1 MSSINANATV
11 TLTVNGKQA
20 QDMLD
25 GLKKKSQ
32 DLEKAIE
39 GAAKAGNKQS
49 LTKLQRDL
57 KQTKRQID
65 QIESATVG
73 VERVLN
79 NLDRA
84 TPKELQKTLTTLK
97 KQLNGIERGTAEW
110 NRQCEAIRRVKGEI
124 DKVNMEMKEAEG
136 RWSKFNRIVN
146 DWQTTIMGAA
156 AALTG
161 VVMAGRQAVKAYAE
175 MDAELANVRKFTGM
189 TAEQVEELNE
199 EFKKMDTRTSREA
212 LNQLAQE
219 AGRLGKSS
227 MEDVLGFVKA
237 ADQINVAL
245 DDLGEGATL
254 TLSKLTSI
262 FGDEAK
268 LGTERALLAVGS
280 VINELSQNCTASA
293 PYLAQ
298 FAQRL
303 AGVGAQAKMTIP
315 EIMGFAAVLDSQ
327 GQAVEMSATALSVL
341 ITDLFKKQD
350 QIIKATGLN
359 AEKFKETLKRS
370 TNEGLI
376 MLIERL
382 HELGNIDVLAPV
394 FKEMGENGTRA
405 AGVFSA
411 LAGNIDKVKWEQE
424 EANKAFNEATSVT
437 AEYNVQNNTVQAG
450 LDKASKKVKEI
461 AVQLGQQL
469 MPVMTHVV
477 SSTTLL
483 LKAMSLTISF
493 IIKFKAE
500 IAAAMTVLAAYA
512 VAVNLATIRTKAA
525 TVAHTAWNVVVKA
538 GQIIT
543 ATYNIALYACAAAYN
558 RVTGNATRAAAA
570 TRLFNAAIKANPI
583 GLLITALTAA
593 VAIVA
598 VWQSKVRA
606 AREENERLR
615 KEAAKSANEIKNVE
629 SKIGE
634 ETSAVKRLKDA
645 IDSEN
650 VGSSRRNALIQ
661 EFNNRFGP
669 YLSKMLTEKSTA
681 LDLAKA
687 YEEVV
692 KNLRAKMLLEAREK
706 DMQERVGVRYGW
718 EATRLSEFDKIARDN
733 KSVMNGAWLKSVVDE
748 VYQKQKGAGKGY
760 TFESIQAEVFKEYA
774 KKMMKDEYGS
784 KEYQKANSE
793 MQAAMG
799 SYIRQY
805 LSTRNQES
813 IVTNKWKPYEDDINS
828 LTSGVSTSDFG
839 GDSAAVPSSTSST
852 STTSNKSHEDKFK
865 AEKEW
870 KEKEEALNRIAY
882 ATGQKNYED
891 FTTRMTEIEE
901 EYQAKILSRTDL
913 TNAEKLEAQAAY
925 EEARKKLVD
934 DALKR
939 TADQENDYYNDLL
952 ATEKQRYIDGQVD
965 RETYQNT
972 VQLLELQHLKS
983 MVSIYKEG
991 TREYEQAQKAYQ
1003 DRLIADQEKHQKE
1016 TEQKEK
1022 EHQER
1027 LKKIKEDY
1035 FGDNPEERRRKY
1047 MEEADL
1053 LNQVYEQE
1061 MKKAGNNE
1069 EEKKRIEKAAEEAR
1083 KLLKQ
1088 KYNIDEDDKNWLEK
1102 AEDDV
1107 TKWLEG
1113 PGDKWKKAF
1122 AVISQSMSA
1131 IFSQLTSVIQAETEI
1146 QTAAIEKRY
1155 DAEISRA
1162 EGNNYQVKKLEKKKQ
1177 EEVAKIKNEANKKM
1191 YTMQV
1196 MEAIAQTATAAINA
1210 YSSAAA
1216 IKVIGWVLAPIAA
1229 ASAIAAGMI
1238 QVAAIKKQQQAAA
1251 AQGYAEGGFTG
1262 DGKRDEVAGVVHK
1275 GEWVASQRLVNSP
1288 VARPLINALEY
1299 AQRTNTIGS
1308 LTTRET
1314 SPAAVAPTVV
1324 VQQSPAQHDS
1334 RMEEV
1339 LRLLTARLEEPF
1351 VTVNTVEGDH
1361 GIKQAQD
1368 DYDKMIRNKTPKSRR

>member
-49 LTKLQRDL
+49 LTKLQREL

-110 NRQCEAIRRVKGEI
+110 NRQCEAIKRVKGEI

-189 TAEQVEELNE
+189 TAEEVAALNE

-411 LAGNIDKVKWEQE
+411 LAGNIDKVKWEQQ

-437 AEYNVQNNTVQAG
+437 EEFNVQNNTVQAG
-450 LDKASKKVKEI
+450 LDKASKRVHDV
-461 AVQLGQQL
+461 AVELGEKL
-469 MPVMTHVV
+469 MPVMSHVI
-477 SSTTLL
+477 SSTSLL
-483 LKAMSLTISF
+483 LKAMSMTVSF

-500 IAAAMTVLAAYA
+500 IIAATTVLAAYA
-512 VAVNLATIRTKAA
+512 VAVNLAAIKTKAA
-525 TVAHTAWNVVVKA
+525 TVAHAAHNVVIKA
-538 GQIIT
+538 GQILT
-543 ATYNIALYACAAAYN
+543 ATYNIALYACAIAYN

-650 VGSSRRNALIQ
+650 VGSSKRNALIQ

-681 LDLAKA
+681 QDLAKA

-839 GDSAAVPSSTSST
+839 GDSGTVPVSTST

-972 VQLLELQHLKS
+972 VQLLELQHLKR

-1003 DRLIADQEKHQKE
+1003 DRLISDQEKHQKE

-1035 FGDNPEERRRKY
+1035 FGDNPEERRKKY

-1113 PGDKWKKAF
+1113 PGEKWKKAF
-1122 AVISQSMSA
+1122 EVISQSMSA

-1324 VQQSPAQHDS
+1324 VQQSPAQSDS

>member
-1 MSSINANATV
+1 
-11 TLTVNGKQA
+11 
-20 QDMLD
+20 MLD

-49 LTKLQRDL
+49 LTKLQREL

-110 NRQCEAIRRVKGEI
+110 NRQCEAIKRVKGEI

-189 TAEQVEELNE
+189 TAEEVDKLNE

-411 LAGNIDKVKWEQE
+411 LAGNIDKVKWEQQ

-437 AEYNVQNNTVQAG
+437 EEFNVQNNTVQAG

-469 MPVMTHVV
+469 MPVMTHII

-483 LKAMSLTISF
+483 LKTMSTIVGF
-493 IIKFKAE
+493 ITKYRVE
-500 IAAAMTVLAAYA
+500 IATATAVLAAYA
-512 VAVNLATIRTKAA
+512 VAVNLVTIKTKLAAAA
-525 TVAHTAWNVVVKA
+525 TVAWNAVIKV
-538 GQIIT
+538 GNILLPI
-543 ATYNIALYACAAAYN
+543 ATVLVNGLKLAFERLIWQTRGA
-558 RVTGNATRAAAA
+558 NATQQAFTRSLGALRASAIATKAA
-570 TRLFNAAIKANPI
+570 F
-583 GLLITALTAA
+583 GLLA
-593 VAIVA
+593 VAIAAIAVA
-598 VWQSKVRA
+598 VVRYIRSMQTEA
-606 AREENERLR
+606 QIQKMMNDLR
-615 KEAAKSANEIKNVE
+615 
-629 SKIGE
+629 
-634 ETSAVKRLKDA
+634 KDA
-645 IDSEN
+645 ITKAAEQKTKIDNLVAAAKNETLSLRERQAAIDSLN
-650 VGSSRRNALIQ
+650 KIIPGYNA
-661 EFNNRFGP
+661 
-669 YLSKMLTEKSTA
+669 MLDKTTGKY
-681 LDLAKA
+681 KA
-687 YEEVV
+687 
-692 KNLRAKMLLEAREK
+692 NK
-706 DMQERVGVRYGW
+706 DK
-718 EATRLSEFDKIARDN
+718 L
-733 KSVMNGAWLKSVVDE
+733 
-748 VYQKQKGAGKGY
+748 
-760 TFESIQAEVFKEYA
+760 
-774 KKMMKDEYGS
+774 DEY
-784 KEYQKANSE
+784 
-793 MQAAMG
+793 
-799 SYIRQY
+799 
-805 LSTRNQES
+805 
-813 IVTNKWKPYEDDINS
+813 INS
-828 LTSGVSTSDFG
+828 LVKMYEVMGAKEKLQELGKEKAELQIQKATAEENKRKVMEDRRTSAIVAGVGTYQSNTNRDESYYDSLIESADRKIGVVEKKEAVITKAYGTEMQKQEVKEALQTEDVGPTKVSPTST
-839 GDSAAVPSSTSST
+839 T

-865 AEKEW
+865 TEKEW

-952 ATEKQRYIDGQVD
+952 ATEKQRYIDGQVN

-972 VQLLELQHLKS
+972 VQLLELQHLKR

-1003 DRLIADQEKHQKE
+1003 DRLISDQEKHQKE

-1022 EHQER
+1022 EHQQR
-1027 LKKIKEDY
+1027 LAEIKKEY
-1035 FGDNPEERRRKY
+1035 FGDNAQERRSKY
-1047 MEEADL
+1047 AADL
-1053 LNQVYEQE
+1053 ESLQE
-1061 MKKAGNNE
+1061 VFNAEILAAGNNAK
-1069 EEKKRIEKAAEEAR
+1069 EKLRIEEAFEKAKKALR
-1083 KLLKQ
+1083 K
-1088 KYNIDEDDKNWLEK
+1088 KYSIDEMSDNKSFLEEWTEDMQEWLQSDMGK
-1102 AEDDV
+1102 AVTGSIDV
-1107 TKWLEG
+1107 L
-1113 PGDKWKKAF
+1113 
-1122 AVISQSMSA
+1122 SSA
-1131 IFSQLTSVIQAETEI
+1131 MGSIFQQMTSLIQAETEL
-1146 QTAAIEKRY
+1146 QTSAISKRY
-1155 DAEISRA
+1155 DEEISRA
-1162 EGNNYQVKKLEKKKQ
+1162 EGNRYKVNQLEKQK
-1177 EEVAKIKNEANKKM
+1177 EAEIAKVKNDANKKSM
-1191 YTMQV
+1191 NMQV
-1196 MEAIAQTATAAINA
+1196 IQAVAQTATAALNA

-1216 IKVIGWVLAPIAA
+1216 VPYVGYILAPIAA
-1229 ASAIAAGMI
+1229 AAAVVAGMI